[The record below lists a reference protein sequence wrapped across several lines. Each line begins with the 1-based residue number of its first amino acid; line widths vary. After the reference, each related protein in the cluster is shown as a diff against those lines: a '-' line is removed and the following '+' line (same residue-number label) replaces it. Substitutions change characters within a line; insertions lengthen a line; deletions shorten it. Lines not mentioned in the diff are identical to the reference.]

1 MEHYDKFDLLPDETI
16 TDINSGLKLIQKRDG
31 LTFGS
36 DAYLLSAYV
45 RKSPRARCADLG
57 SGTGIISLL
66 LLAKNKVAQVDA
78 VELQPDF
85 AELIDRNA
93 ELNSF
98 SERLRARCIDL
109 RELDGTS
116 LGAPF
121 DVIVSNPPYMKPT
134 GGRSF
139 SERRQIARH
148 ELFGGISDFCRAA
161 SRLLKHGG
169 LFYTVWRPDRLA
181 CLISALCESGL
192 EPKRMTFVHS
202 RLELAPCL
210 VLCEAKKGASAGMY
224 VTPPLIMYESGAG
237 AKYTAALNKI
247 YETGEFDEP
256 YQRP

>member
-93 ELNSF
+93 
-98 SERLRARCIDL
+98 
-109 RELDGTS
+109 
-116 LGAPF
+116 
-121 DVIVSNPPYMKPT
+121 
-134 GGRSF
+134 
-139 SERRQIARH
+139 
-148 ELFGGISDFCRAA
+148 
-161 SRLLKHGG
+161 
-169 LFYTVWRPDRLA
+169 
-181 CLISALCESGL
+181 
-192 EPKRMTFVHS
+192 
-202 RLELAPCL
+202 
-210 VLCEAKKGASAGMY
+210 
-224 VTPPLIMYESGAG
+224 
-237 AKYTAALNKI
+237 
-247 YETGEFDEP
+247 
-256 YQRP
+256 